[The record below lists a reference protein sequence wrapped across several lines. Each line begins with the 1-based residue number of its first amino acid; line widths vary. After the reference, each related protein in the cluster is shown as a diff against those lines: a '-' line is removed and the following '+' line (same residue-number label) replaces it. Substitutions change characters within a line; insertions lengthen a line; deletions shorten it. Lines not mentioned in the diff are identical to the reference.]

1 MLTIEQTLEGD
12 QLILA
17 ILESAMCG
25 KKNERRISYEW
36 HRMVPISAFPCI
48 FVKAAVEAIA
58 WMKILDSVKGM
69 MMIIV
74 RKQFG
79 SQTCQPLCSLI
90 ASIATACN
98 TVIVQE
104 QNTLHEWHKMQQK
117 NVHVKIF
124 YFKIEQEEQLC
135 ILERN
140 FYRNRQCCSACKQT
154 KISCIILYY
163 EKKKIERSLLVKAHH
178 VS

>member
-1 MLTIEQTLEGD
+1 MLTIEQRLEGD

-79 SQTCQPLCSLI
+79 SQTCQPFVQSDCKHRHCLQYCYSTRTEY
-90 ASIATACN
+90 AS
-98 TVIVQE
+98 
-104 QNTLHEWHKMQQK
+104 
-117 NVHVKIF
+117 
-124 YFKIEQEEQLC
+124 
-135 ILERN
+135 
-140 FYRNRQCCSACKQT
+140 
-154 KISCIILYY
+154 
-163 EKKKIERSLLVKAHH
+163 
-178 VS
+178 